1 MLTSSLDLIRRR
13 GSIPLS
19 TALLNRMTPA
29 GRTNGLMRIV
39 LASLVLGAGFAQS
52 APPPMKDDVY
62 ARGPISAV
70 GHGALFDHAGK
81 EIRMAPKQVLEAQR
95 YYLERLQQFA
105 DSTQKARYEAF
116 KRRLQ
121 GDQPLTSHEQVFVD
135 ASLTSWLI
143 DQVKPAHA
151 SQLASIS
158 SALRQEYAKQTNETF
173 TPSAQM
179 LEAMKAERPGSA
191 AAFSTG
197 TSGAAYVEACRLK
210 GVPIPPDWGG
220 GQWMARGVLQTK
232 FISQSQVA
240 EVFTFESSSPRGICF
255 ALPRSTGNSIN
266 LLGIICQGND
276 TGNACFWDNQVND
289 VNVAIPR
296 GTFKPLSQFAGGAEL
311 FGGGGGVCTSCHVG
325 ENAFVIHPGTPLDLG
340 SSVLMPARWHRPLV
354 HPQWPANPGPENFLA
369 QVALPNGAG
378 SCLSCHTRD
387 FGGRLPQV
395 STELSMYCSTI
406 LGQAMTRTMPP
417 GSPGDAA
424 YAAHRNALTAAC
436 ARPASQGPLDPVGGN
451 TIAIW
456 RPSTGTWW
464 VVNHVT
470 GASKVQQWGLQHDI
484 PVAADYDGDGTTDF
498 AVWRPS
504 TGTWFVIESST
515 GISWNRQW
523 GVAGDVP
530 VPANY
535 RTAPSDG
542 VELTVWRP
550 STGTWFVLNRRTGA
564 SESRQWGGAGDVPV
578 PGRYETVS
586 VLGLRFP
593 VPSFTVWRPSNGTW
607 FVQNVGNSATA
618 SRAWGGV
625 GDVPVPADY
634 NNDLRTDLA
643 IWRPSTGVWFILN
656 SSLVGATSGPNMRTQ
671 QWGLPGDIPVPR
683 DYDRDGIV
691 DLAVWR
697 PSEGNWYIIRSTDGS
712 GVVHHWGEPGDI
724 PVPYTVAS
732 PL

>member
-1 MLTSSLDLIRRR
+1 MLTRLLDLIRRC
-13 GSIPLS
+13 GSIHLPPMP
-19 TALLNRMTPA
+19 LNRAQATR
-29 GRTNGLMRIV
+29 RTHVVLWV
-39 LASLVLGAGFAQS
+39 FLASLVLAGRAAQS
-52 APPPMKDDVY
+52 APPPTMDDVY
-62 ARGPISAV
+62 AHGPISAV
-70 GHGALFDHAGK
+70 GHGAFFDHAGK
-81 EIRMAPKQVLEAQR
+81 EIRMAPKQLLEAQR
-95 YYLERLQQFA
+95 YYLARLQERA
-105 DSTQKARYEAF
+105 DTTQKARYDAF
-116 KRRLQ
+116 KGRLL
-121 GDQPLTSHEQVFVD
+121 GDQALTPHEQVFVD

-143 DQVKPAHA
+143 DQVQPAQA

-158 SALRQEYAKQTNETF
+158 SALLQEYSRQVNETF
-173 TPSAQM
+173 TPSARM
-179 LEAMKAERPGSA
+179 LEALKEGRPGPV

-197 TSGAAYVEACRLK
+197 TSGAAYIEACRLK

-220 GQWMARGVLQTK
+220 GQWISRGILQTK
-232 FISQSQVA
+232 FISAAQVA
-240 EVFTFESSSPRGICF
+240 EVFTSESSSPRGICF
-255 ALPRSTGNSIN
+255 ALPRSTGNSIG

-289 VNVAIPR
+289 VNVAIPA
-296 GTFKPLSQFAGGAEL
+296 GTFKPLTQFAGGAEL

-340 SSVLMPARWHRPLV
+340 AGVLMPARWHRPMV
-354 HPQWPANPGPENFLA
+354 HPAWPANPGPENFLA
-369 QVALPNGAG
+369 QVPLPSGAE
-378 SCLSCHTRD
+378 SCLSCHTKT

-395 STELSMYCSTI
+395 STELSTYCNTI

-417 GSPGDAA
+417 GSPGHPA
-424 YAAHRNALTAAC
+424 YAAHRTALTNAC

-464 VVNHVT
+464 VANHVN
-470 GASKVQQWGLQHDI
+470 GARRTQQWGLVHDI

-504 TGTWFVIESST
+504 TGTWFVIESRT
-515 GISWNRQW
+515 GASWSQQW
-523 GVAGDVP
+523 GANGDVP
-530 VPANY
+530 VPAFY
-535 RTAPSDG
+535 RAAPSDG

-550 STGTWFVLNRRTGA
+550 STGMWHVLNRRTGA
-564 SESRQWGGAGDVPV
+564 SESRHWGIPGDVPK
-578 PGRYETVS
+578 PGRYETTS
-586 VLGLRFP
+586 TLGIRFP
-593 VPSFTVWRPSNGTW
+593 VSSFTVWRPSDGTW
-607 FVQNVGNSATA
+607 FVQNVANGAIATRVFG
-618 SRAWGGV
+618 SI

-634 NNDLRTDLA
+634 NSDLRTDLA
-643 IWRPSTGVWFILN
+643 VWRPSTGTWFILN
-656 SSLVGATSGPNMRTQ
+656 SSLIGATSGPNMRTQ
-671 QWGLPGDIPVPR
+671 QWGLPGDVPVPR

-697 PSEGNWYIIRSTDGS
+697 PSEGNWYIIRSTDGA